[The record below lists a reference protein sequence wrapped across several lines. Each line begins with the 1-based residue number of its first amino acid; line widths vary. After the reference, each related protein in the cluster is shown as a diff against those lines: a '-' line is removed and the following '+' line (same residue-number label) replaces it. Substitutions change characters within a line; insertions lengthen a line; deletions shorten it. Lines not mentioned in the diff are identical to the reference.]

1 MNLRATLMLS
11 AAILFGAAC
20 DDDNSTDAGTI
31 TVDVPRPDVTQTDAQ
46 TDATQTDVAPTD
58 VAPTDVT
65 QSDTASDATSDA
77 SADATSDAS
86 ADAQTDGGTYVDG
99 CFVGTPVTMSDFL
112 NRCGGAVAFPARAAR
127 GSRLTADGG
136 VQPLTM

>member
-1 MNLRATLMLS
+1 MNLRATLLLS
-11 AAILFGAAC
+11 AAILFNAAC

-46 TDATQTDVAPTD
+46 SDAPQSD

-65 QSDTASDATSDA
+65 QVDVTQSDVASDATSDA
-77 SADATSDAS
+77 SVAVSADVT
-86 ADAQTDGGTYVDG
+86 ADAQTDGGMYVDG
-99 CFVGTPVTMSDFL
+99 CFVGTPVTMTDFL

-136 VQPLTM
+136 VQPLAM